1 MPSLLDLEEEEPA
14 VRELA
19 KDKEAWCGRRPS
31 DCGSHGA
38 RAARTAGC
46 EPPGA
51 GPARKPGS
59 CRSAREDLSGDPA
72 ASDTEPLTV
81 GRGGHTDRNGLG
93 LKNVKLPARETA
105 FTLPLQQR
113 IVMYY
118 IMIVNLCS

>member
-1 MPSLLDLEEEEPA
+1 MLDLEEEEPA

-19 KDKEAWCGRRPS
+19 KDKEARCGCHPS

-81 GRGGHTDRNGLG
+81 GRGGRTDRNGLG
-93 LKNVKLPARETA
+93 LKNVKLLARETA

-113 IVMYY
+113 IV
-118 IMIVNLCS
+118 IICIIL